1 MTHEV
6 IRAGALI
13 NKHRLV
19 MISCALE
26 GHVKAFLIDKHFTA
40 FPSARLL
47 VSVSVKGERKAEGL
61 LKRSG
66 SHPPPP
72 PTPYRQQ
79 QQQQTRG
86 VVSCFLI
93 WSLSGQHCMASKG
106 LEISSSFCQ
115 SENKWAF
122 GHLSAL

>member
-66 SHPPPP
+66 SHPPL
-72 PTPYRQQ
+72 
-79 QQQQTRG
+79 QTAAAAADTGR
-86 VVSCFLI
+86 CIMFLN
-93 WSLSGQHCMASKG
+93 
-106 LEISSSFCQ
+106 LEPQ
-115 SENKWAF
+115 WA
-122 GHLSAL
+122 ALYGI